1 MNQPE
6 TGPGRSDEEQAR
18 RGAEG
23 AMGDGGDPAGAS
35 EGDASPALRREL
47 TQGGLGQALA
57 GATGQPGLAEAD
69 QESKTEAGAETPAK
83 E

>member
-6 TGPGRSDEEQAR
+6 TGPRGSDEEQAR

-23 AMGDGGDPAGAS
+23 DMGDGGDPASAS
-35 EGDASPALRREL
+35 AGEVSAALRKEL